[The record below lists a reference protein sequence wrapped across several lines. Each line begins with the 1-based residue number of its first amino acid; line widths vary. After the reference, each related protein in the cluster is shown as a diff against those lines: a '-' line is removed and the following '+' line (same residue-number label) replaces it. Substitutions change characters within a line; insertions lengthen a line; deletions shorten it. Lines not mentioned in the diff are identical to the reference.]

1 MEIRSTSANKF
12 PMPQSRRAAEIV
24 SRTRTDAPE
33 LGAMRFSQ
41 RRSRLHAPTASP
53 MPKNTEV
60 IGKRSQ
66 CTLVRSNAEAFS
78 QAGRR
83 VAINSRPV

>member
-12 PMPQSRRAAEIV
+12 SMPQPRRAAEIV
-24 SRTRTDAPE
+24 SRTARTDAPE

-53 MPKNTEV
+53 MPKNTEA
-60 IGKRSQ
+60 IEKRSQ
-66 CTLVRSNAEAFS
+66 CTLVRSNEAFS
-78 QAGRR
+78 RAQR
-83 VAINSRPV
+83 RPV